1 MELFNEKLAYPYE
14 YFDSVVDH
22 QKTVDNLNKEDF
34 FNKLKN
40 DYPNNEVIKR
50 TKEIIRRFNIKK
62 VEQLTEVYLKKM
74 YYYQHV
80 FLRNL

>member
-1 MELFNEKLAYPYE
+1 MNILIVF
-14 YFDSVVDH
+14 VDH

-40 DYPNNEVIKR
+40 DYPNNEVKKR

-74 YYYQHV
+74 YYY
-80 FLRNL
+80 